1 MCRKRNITVFVFV
14 FRLFREMNTAWGK
27 IIKAGESVPLEI
39 PDGDFLNISNFAL
52 KAHPNQKA
60 EVFVE
65 WQGGGKYLVCTLSHG
80 SNSQFSP
87 SLRFYSDCTGAAI
100 SVLGEGEVHVLG
112 EIEENFDDSDSDE
125 FVDGFRSN
133 SKRTVG
139 EGGNFDE
146 DEESEEIEMDE
157 GEDSEGSDQDEDQ
170 DEDDKVVTNGKKRKQ
185 NQVQPS
191 PPPPPQKKAPQHQ
204 GKSQPQ
210 PQSEQKQQNKT
221 QGKSGAKADKPKQP
235 SVKKAKTEGGAEAE
249 GGNESL
255 KCSDCAKPFGS
266 TQALQQHLK
275 SKHSK

>member
-1 MCRKRNITVFVFV
+1 
-14 FRLFREMNTAWGK
+14 MNTAWGK

-52 KAHPNQKA
+52 KAQPNQKA

-65 WQGGGKYLVCTLSHG
+65 WQGGGKYLVCTLSYG

-125 FVDGFRSN
+125 LVDGFRSN

-139 EGGNFDE
+139 AGGNFDE
-146 DEESEEIEMDE
+146 DEDSEDSEMDE
-157 GEDSEGSDQDEDQ
+157 GEDSEGSDQGEDE
-170 DEDDKVVTNGKKRKQ
+170 DEDDKIVTNGKKRKQ
-185 NQVQPS
+185 NQIQQQS
-191 PPPPPQKKAPQHQ
+191 PPPPQQQKKAPQHQ
-204 GKSQPQ
+204 GKPQTQ

-235 SVKKAKTEGGAEAE
+235 SVKKAKTEGGAEAA